1 MKQLRRAK
9 EGRKIAGVCKGIA
22 NSLEIDVTYVR
33 LACIVL
39 AALPFV
45 TIFGVVVMY
54 ALLAFVIP
62 EEEDYIDV

>member
-33 LACIVL
+33 LGCILL
-39 AALPFV
+39 AVLPFV
-45 TIFGVVVMY
+45 TVFGVALLY
-54 ALLAFVIP
+54 ALLAFIIP